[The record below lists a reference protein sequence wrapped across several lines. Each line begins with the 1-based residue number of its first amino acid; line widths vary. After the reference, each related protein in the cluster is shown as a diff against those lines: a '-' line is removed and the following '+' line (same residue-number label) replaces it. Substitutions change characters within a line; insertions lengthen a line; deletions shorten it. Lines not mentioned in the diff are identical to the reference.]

1 MFVELLEK
9 LRCPNEHEP
18 SPLIATASLT
28 ENRHIIEGTLGCP
41 VCHAE
46 FEVHEGALNLG
57 GSFIQP
63 MLRPDA
69 LSDENMMRTAALL
82 GLDERGGLYVL
93 DFISSY
99 FTSGLAELSPASRFI
114 ALSGNAGI
122 PGASAVIIGHGD
134 GIPLAAGCARGI
146 VLDSTAPKLLRS
158 AVQVLA
164 PGGRL
169 VAPVDATVPNGIK
182 ELARDGAQ
190 WVGEREAVPALSEIR
205 RASRYER
212 RD

>member
-1 MFVELLEK
+1 
-9 LRCPNEHEP
+9 
-18 SPLIATASLT
+18 LIATASHT
-28 ENRHIIEGTLGCP
+28 NNRHIIEGTLGCP

-46 FEVHEGALNLG
+46 FELHKGALELG
-57 GSFIQP
+57 GASIMP
-63 MLRPDA
+63 MLMPDA
-69 LSDENMMRTAALL
+69 LSHEKMIRLGALL

-99 FTSGLAELSPASRFI
+99 FTGSLVGLSPNSQFVALASGPEI
-114 ALSGNAGI
+114 A
-122 PGASAVIIGHGD
+122 GASGVIIGHGD

-146 VLDSTAPKLLRS
+146 VLDYATPELLRS

-169 VAPVDATVPNGIK
+169 VAPANAIVPDGIK

-190 WVGEREAVPALSEIR
+190 WVGEREVVPVLSELR
-205 RASRYER
+205 RAPR
-212 RD
+212 

>member
-18 SPLIATASLT
+18 SPLIATASRT
-28 ENRHIIEGTLGCP
+28 VDRHIIEGTLGCP

-46 FEVHEGALNLG
+46 FAVRDGALKLG

-63 MLRPDA
+63 MLAADA
-69 LSDENMMRTAALL
+69 LSDEKMMRTAALL

-99 FTSGLAELSPASRFI
+99 FTSGLLGLSPTSRFI
-114 ALSGNAGI
+114 ALSGDAGVE
-122 PGASAVIIGHGD
+122 GASAVIVGHGD
-134 GIPLAAGCARGI
+134 AIPLAAGCVRGI
-146 VLDSTAPKLLRS
+146 VLENATPKLLRA

-169 VAPVDATVPNGIK
+169 VAPAHAAVPPGIN
-182 ELARDGAQ
+182 EVARDREQ
-190 WVGEREAVPALSEIR
+190 WVGEREAVPAVSEIR
-205 RASRYER
+205 RAPR
-212 RD
+212 

>member
-46 FEVHEGALNLG
+46 FELHEGALELG
-57 GSFIQP
+57 ASSVQP
-63 MLRPDA
+63 TPTADAPSDDKMLR
-69 LSDENMMRTAALL
+69 TGALL
-82 GLDERGGLYVL
+82 ALDERGGLYVL
-93 DFISSY
+93 DFVSSH
-99 FTSGLAELSPASRFI
+99 FTRGLAELSPASRFI
-114 ALSGNAGI
+114 ALSKSHQVE
-122 PGASAVIIGHGD
+122 GASGVIIGHGD

-146 VLDSTAPKLLRS
+146 ALDATTPKLLRS
-158 AVQVLA
+158 AVQILA

-169 VAPVDATVPNGIK
+169 IAPADATVPDGIK
-182 ELARDGAQ
+182 ELARDGSQ
-190 WVGEREAVPALSEIR
+190 WVGEREAVPVLSEIR
-205 RASRYER
+205 RAPR
-212 RD
+212 

>member
-46 FEVHEGALNLG
+46 FEVHEGALELG
-57 GSFIQP
+57 GSSMVP
-63 MLRPDA
+63 MLTADA
-69 LSDENMMRTAALL
+69 LSDENMLRTGALL

-93 DFISSY
+93 DIISSY
-99 FTSGLAELSPASRFI
+99 FTGSLVELSPTSQFV
-114 ALSGNAGI
+114 ALSGSHEVD
-122 PGASAVIIGHGD
+122 GASAVIIGHGD

-146 VLDSTAPKLLRS
+146 ALDDTNPKLVRS

-169 VAPVDATVPNGIK
+169 VAPVSARVPDGIE
-182 ELARDGAQ
+182 ELARDREQ
-190 WVGEREAVPALSEIR
+190 WVGEREAAPVLSEIR
-205 RASRYER
+205 RAPR
-212 RD
+212 